1 MTMLVLDNIS
11 LRLGT
16 FSLTNFN
23 LETEQ
28 GEYLVLLGPTG
39 TGKTVLLETIAGL
52 HRPSE
57 GTISLAGQDIT
68 RMAPEKRRLGVV
80 YQEYALFPHL
90 NVADNIGFGLR
101 VQGLGSEK
109 IQRQVAEMAA
119 FLGIDHLLQRLPET
133 LSGGEQQR
141 VALAR
146 ALVLKPRMLL
156 LDEPLSALDRMTRER
171 LMEELKQMHRK
182 LGITILHIT
191 HDLGEACYLAER
203 MAVLR
208 DGVLL
213 QTDSPDRIM
222 ARPKDRFVAELV
234 GHRNFLRARV
244 MEKGLAKIPGL
255 ADGSPALANPPARGQ
270 EVDILLP
277 EWQISI
283 GESREGGWWRGPAR
297 IADLSHNER
306 ELRLYLELPDTTVIQ
321 TTLSRREQEGAAPL
335 HQDDMVQT
343 TLHGTKLH
351 WLPAEEN

>member
-1 MTMLVLDNIS
+1 MLILDNIS
-11 LRLGT
+11 LRLGN
-16 FSLTNFN
+16 FSLNNFS
-23 LETEQ
+23 LKTEQ

-57 GTISLAGQDIT
+57 GTIFLAGQDIT
-68 RMAPEKRRLGVV
+68 RMAPEQRRLGVV

-101 VQGLGSEK
+101 VQGLRSEK
-109 IQRQVAEMAA
+109 IRREVTEMAA
-119 FLGIDHLLQRLPET
+119 FLGIDQLLQRLPET

-146 ALVLKPRMLL
+146 ALVLRPRILL

-171 LMEELKQMHRK
+171 FLEELKQMHRK

-203 MAVLR
+203 IAVLR
-208 DGVLL
+208 NGVLL
-213 QTDSPDRIM
+213 QTASPNRIM
-222 ARPKDRFVAELV
+222 ARPKNRFVAELV

-244 MEKGLAKIPGL
+244 IENGLAEISGL
-255 ADGSPALANPPARGQ
+255 AGSSPALADPPDREQ

-283 GESREGGWWRGPAR
+283 GESREGGWWQGPAR
-297 IADLSHNER
+297 ITGLSHNER
-306 ELRLYLELPDTTVIQ
+306 ELRLYLELPNTTVLQ
-321 TTLSRREQEGAAPL
+321 TTLSRREQEGAAPV
-335 HQDDMVQT
+335 HQGEMVLT

-351 WLPAEEN
+351 WLPVEEKTC